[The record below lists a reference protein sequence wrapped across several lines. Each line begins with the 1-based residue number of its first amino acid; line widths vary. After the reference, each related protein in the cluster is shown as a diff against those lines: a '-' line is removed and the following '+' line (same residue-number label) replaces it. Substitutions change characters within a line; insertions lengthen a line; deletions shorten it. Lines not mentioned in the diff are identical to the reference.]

1 MSPSGC
7 TGRRGVRL
15 IVAFCGVTASGK
27 STVAARVAEAS
38 GFPVLSSD
46 RVRKEL
52 AGLVPTERGP
62 AERYGEAANRRTYDE
77 LGKRASSC
85 ARRRGGVIVDLTVRR
100 SSDRRSFVRA
110 LGSGASLVLYANAPP
125 RSVDS
130 GARRTE
136 RGRPDARHRRHA
148 SMVDRQV
155 DEHEPRDEVDPA
167 QHLALRTGRDTVE
180 IVDEREA
187 LLDHR
192 IARLGP
198 PRPSA
203 QPLTTPI
210 GRSCATRRASPARST
225 TSTTRSTFL

>member
-77 LGKRASSC
+77 LAKRASSC
-85 ARRRGGVIVDLTVRR
+85 PPARRRHR
-100 SSDRRSFVRA
+100 
-110 LGSGASLVLYANAPP
+110 
-125 RSVDS
+125 
-130 GARRTE
+130 
-136 RGRPDARHRRHA
+136 RPDGPALQRPPLVR
-148 SMVDRQV
+148 
-155 DEHEPRDEVDPA
+155 PRAGVWGVAGAACECTAP
-167 QHLALRTGRDTVE
+167 QR
-180 IVDEREA
+180 
-187 LLDHR
+187 
-192 IARLGP
+192 
-198 PRPSA
+198 
-203 QPLTTPI
+203 
-210 GRSCATRRASPARST
+210 
-225 TSTTRSTFL
+225 